1 MWYCHTDLAQGYCDY
16 GFIQIIAETLRVT
29 YCPLKI
35 SLVRRLNTD
44 FFTPFISVISAFGLC
59 MRTFSFTF
67 LVLCI
72 LTYFTGLSTGEDPG
86 LMAWVG
92 ECAVNVFQI
101 KYLKVTDMRTVKY
114 AVPVFIGL
122 MVLKIARY
130 RGFPDPATDECHVAA
145 VLIAA
150 VPVLSKAFFAPVSE
164 LRHACSSYPCFV
176 EAFPSQRA
184 LSSG

>member
-35 SLVRRLNTD
+35 FLVRRLNTD

-67 LVLCI
+67 LVLFI
-72 LTYFTGLSTGEDPG
+72 LTYFTGFSTGEDPG
-86 LMAWVG
+86 LIARVG

-122 MVLKIARY
+122 IVLKIARY
-130 RGFPDPATDECHVAA
+130 RGFPDPIRPQMSVT
-145 VLIAA
+145 LQ
-150 VPVLSKAFFAPVSE
+150 LFS
-164 LRHACSSYPCFV
+164 
-176 EAFPSQRA
+176 
-184 LSSG
+184 